1 MPPLDNCFNQSIY
14 RPRLSCEL
22 TREQYTKL
30 QSILPHGFQK
40 PLYQCLTDG
49 VLEIYDKSGLEGL
62 SAIVAKYISAQRV
75 CELGIERTERSE
87 VSDGHHL

>member
-1 MPPLDNCFNQSIY
+1 MPSLSNDLLSQSVY

-22 TREQYTKL
+22 TQAQYTRL

-49 VLEIYDKSGLEGL
+49 ILEIYDKSGLEGL
-62 SAIVAKYISAQRV
+62 SAIVAKYIGAQRV
-75 CELGIERTERSE
+75 CELGIERAERSE
-87 VSDGHHL
+87 